1 MRTQAVLSLLCN
13 DCDSWPGIDDG
24 HLPPLG
30 LAYQYQWL
38 PLPIERASASSSP
51 LVWQEQVAG
60 CRLPTVVGRST
71 PYGSGEWYW
80 CLTNVVGHY
89 VINLWCG
96 GDGEGD
102 GEDGVV
108 FGGTRCVR

>member
-51 LVWQEQVAG
+51 LVRQEQVAG
-60 CRLPTVVGRST
+60 CPQWSVGLHRV
-71 PYGSGEWYW
+71 GQVSG
-80 CLTNVVGHY
+80 
-89 VINLWCG
+89 I
-96 GDGEGD
+96 
-102 GEDGVV
+102 GV
-108 FGGTRCVR
+108 